1 MVSGVKV
8 VVILSLIE
16 TEEETAAVIE
26 LVVHFGVDIIE
37 VIVVF
42 ISIIIV
48 FVHYEIFEEGGMG
61 SPRAEAER
69 SVPLPDGTF
78 NMQLVGECADAER
91 TVVMVHIS
99 VVGAHVDDG
108 GKAASVTGG
117 KGTLV
122 ECGVFH
128 CFGGE
133 NREYTQQ
140 MVCII
145 YRKTVQ

>member
-1 MVSGVKV
+1 MVSGVKM

-78 NMQLVGECADAER
+78 NMQSAPW
-91 TVVMVHIS
+91 
-99 VVGAHVDDG
+99 
-108 GKAASVTGG
+108 
-117 KGTLV
+117 
-122 ECGVFH
+122 
-128 CFGGE
+128 
-133 NREYTQQ
+133 
-140 MVCII
+140 
-145 YRKTVQ
+145 